1 MAEGEGFEPSI
12 RLPVYTLSRRAPSAT
27 RPPLRRRLRRGRL
40 RCEAPKACSA
50 GALLDAAR
58 CLRRKSS
65 GPGSVAGRHLAS
77 GGQIRKAPGRRPQPR
92 LPLRRLPHALRS
104 KPLPPPRPGPIDV
117 PLPCPLSRPDP
128 DRGRVR
134 RARHRRHAL
143 DRQRPRELHAARRGR
158 LPAVPQGL
166 PTDRAGRDPACAPL
180 AVGPGAVELL
190 SPPRLRARV
199 SPRSAPDLDRP
210 QARAAD
216 RLPRRALTLAIAHGT
231 VTP

>member
-1 MAEGEGFEPSI
+1 MPLGRSPSC
-12 RLPVYTLSRRAPSAT
+12 
-27 RPPLRRRLRRGRL
+27 
-40 RCEAPKACSA
+40 RC
-50 GALLDAAR
+50 
-58 CLRRKSS
+58 
-65 GPGSVAGRHLAS
+65 
-77 GGQIRKAPGRRPQPR
+77 
-92 LPLRRLPHALRS
+92 
-104 KPLPPPRPGPIDV
+104 PGPIDV
-117 PLPCPLSRPDP
+117 PLPCPLSWPDP

-166 PTDRAGRDPACAPL
+166 PADRAGRDPACAPL

-210 QARAAD
+210 QTRGAD
-216 RLPRRALTLAIAHGT
+216 RLPRRALTFASAHGK
-231 VTP
+231 VTRPRLAKALPGAYITARSILDTPEPPCSFSAR